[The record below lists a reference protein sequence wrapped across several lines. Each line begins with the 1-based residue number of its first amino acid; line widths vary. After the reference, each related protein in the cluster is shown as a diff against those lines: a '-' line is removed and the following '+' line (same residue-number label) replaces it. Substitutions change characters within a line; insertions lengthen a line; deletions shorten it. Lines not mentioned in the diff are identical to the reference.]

1 MVTYLKQINEDN
13 KVNVS
18 FVFGQ
23 AKMASL
29 RATTIPR
36 LEPCGA
42 VLSSQVVKKL
52 LEEFSIPVHEV
63 VFYTDSKVVL
73 GYIQN
78 ESKRFYVYVA
88 NRVQLIRTVSDP
100 TQWRYVDTSSNPADL
115 ATRGSSVVKL
125 KDSIWLSGPAFLWEH
140 NPPKQTSA
148 EMFSVDLVD
157 PEVSVN
163 TCCTGVHDATGLPVS
178 RSSPLYVGL

>member
-13 KVNVS
+13 YKVNVS
-18 FVFGQ
+18 LVFGQ
-23 AKMASL
+23 AKMAPL

-36 LEPCGA
+36 LELCGA
-42 VLSSQVVKKL
+42 VLSSQVVNKL

-100 TQWRYVDTSSNPADL
+100 TQWRYVDTSSNPEDL
-115 ATRGSSVVKL
+115 ARPGSSVEKL
-125 KDSIWLSGPAFLWEH
+125 KDSIWLNNESQP
-140 NPPKQTSA
+140 
-148 EMFSVDLVD
+148 
-157 PEVSVN
+157 
-163 TCCTGVHDATGLPVS
+163 
-178 RSSPLYVGL
+178 

>member
-1 MVTYLKQINEDN
+1 
-13 KVNVS
+13 
-18 FVFGQ
+18 
-23 AKMASL
+23 
-29 RATTIPR
+29 
-36 LEPCGA
+36 
-42 VLSSQVVKKL
+42 VVKKL

-78 ESKRFYVYVA
+78 ESKRFYIYVA

-115 ATRGSSVVKL
+115 ATCGSSVEKL
-125 KDSIWLSGPAFLWEH
+125 KDSIWLSGPAFLREN
-140 NPPKQTSA
+140 NPPKKTSA

-157 PEVSVN
+157 PEVRVN
-163 TCCTGVHDATGLPVS
+163 TCYTGVHAATGL
-178 RSSPLYVGL
+178 

>member
-23 AKMASL
+23 GKKAPV

-36 LEPCGA
+36 LELCGA

-52 LEEFSIPVHEV
+52 LEDFSIPVHEV
-63 VFYTDSKVVL
+63 VFCTDSKVVL

-78 ESKRFYVYVA
+78 ES
-88 NRVQLIRTVSDP
+88 
-100 TQWRYVDTSSNPADL
+100 
-115 ATRGSSVVKL
+115 
-125 KDSIWLSGPAFLWEH
+125 
-140 NPPKQTSA
+140 
-148 EMFSVDLVD
+148 
-157 PEVSVN
+157 
-163 TCCTGVHDATGLPVS
+163 
-178 RSSPLYVGL
+178 